1 MVYRGKNSS
10 RGGEVL
16 QVGTRDGCAGQT
28 GQESGQIKLMMGFTA
43 TRKSKGHRKGRTEQD
58 DIASGKR
65 GAREHVQH
73 ASILR
78 SAPRYTSDAS
88 FGKTRWS
95 RARQIEPLIRT
106 FNIEGTILCSLPG
119 AKRGR
124 SPNEFSHQNIPSRHR
139 HLAIHFTKTSVLA
152 SVRTARL
159 EPFNPFVPMT
169 RSTVDCFKS
178 RKDDSVYVCMYVCV
192 CVPLSESLFKYSF
205 CTTNACLVFC
215 RWPCG

>member
-16 QVGTRDGCAGQT
+16 QVRTRDGCAGQT

-78 SAPRYTSDAS
+78 SAPRCTSDAS
-88 FGKTRWS
+88 FGKTGWS
-95 RARQIEPLIRT
+95 RARQIESLIRT

-124 SPNEFSHQNIPSRHR
+124 SPTKKYPAVTGILLYTSPK
-139 HLAIHFTKTSVLA
+139 HLYLHLFALRA
-152 SVRTARL
+152 S
-159 EPFNPFVPMT
+159 N
-169 RSTVDCFKS
+169 
-178 RKDDSVYVCMYVCV
+178 
-192 CVPLSESLFKYSF
+192 LSILSF
-205 CTTNACLVFC
+205 L
-215 RWPCG
+215 